1 MKSFGDIYCHQLFYD
16 GYWFCIIIVVRNSVS
31 CRQEMVLHF
40 CTRTVVNEWYNRTF
54 FFSKVKFII
63 LILDC
68 LGCTFPKNPLHN
80 ASWHMLVG
88 ERDDDEIIFWWL
100 TWLQLFAAGICIMRW
115 YTIMMY
121 TKTEDL
127 YRLCKGLQMLDK
139 KHQNSFDHYIRLI
152 DLHYCCVIS
161 ATSVISYYFLTK
173 YD

>member
-1 MKSFGDIYCHQLFYD
+1 MQICT
-16 GYWFCIIIVVRNSVS
+16 IVGEFV
-31 CRQEMVLHF
+31 
-40 CTRTVVNEWYNRTF
+40 CTKLEDLYKKVVNKSCNFTPWHTRLLYKGWHQYVN
-54 FFSKVKFII
+54 
-63 LILDC
+63 
-68 LGCTFPKNPLHN
+68 LHN